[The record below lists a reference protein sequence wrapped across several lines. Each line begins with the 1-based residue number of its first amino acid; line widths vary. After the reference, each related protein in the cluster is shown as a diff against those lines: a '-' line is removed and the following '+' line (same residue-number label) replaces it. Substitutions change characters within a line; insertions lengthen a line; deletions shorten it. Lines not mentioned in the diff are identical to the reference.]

1 MKLTAEARAKEQID
15 QALNRAIL
23 NSIAM
28 MGHKFRGE
36 RAESD
41 RALAFV
47 EHWKARHAVALK
59 AYRRAVRATRANGV
73 PK

>member
-15 QALNRAIL
+15 QALNSAIL

-28 MGHKFRGE
+28 MAHQFRGE

-41 RALAFV
+41 RAAAFI
-47 EHWKARHAVALK
+47 EHWKARHAVALR
-59 AYRRAVRATRANGV
+59 AYRRAVIATRAKGV
-73 PK
+73 PR

>member
-1 MKLTAEARAKEQID
+1 MKLTAEARAKARITET
-15 QALNRAIL
+15 LNSAIL

-28 MGHKFRGE
+28 MAHQFRGE

-41 RALAFV
+41 RAAAFV

-59 AYRRAVRATRANGV
+59 AYRRAVVRSV
-73 PK
+73 K